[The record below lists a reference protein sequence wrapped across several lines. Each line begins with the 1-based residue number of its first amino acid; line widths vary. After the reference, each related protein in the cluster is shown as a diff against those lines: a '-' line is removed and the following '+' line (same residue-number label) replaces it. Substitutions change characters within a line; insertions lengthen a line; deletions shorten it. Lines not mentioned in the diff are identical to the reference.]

1 MNKLKTIIAAL
12 LMITA
17 VFTFV
22 SPTLPVSAQSPLEDV
37 CATNSDSPV
46 CQRSSESSDKFVS
59 NLVNTL
65 LFIVGMLAVLGI
77 IIGGIYYV
85 TSAGDSSNVTKAKNT
100 ILYSVIGLLVSV
112 LAFAIVRF
120 VETQF

>member
-1 MNKLKTIIAAL
+1 MNKLKTMVAAL

-17 VFTFV
+17 VFTV
-22 SPTLPVSAQSPLEDV
+22 LSPALPAYAQSPLEGV

-46 CQRSSESSDKFVS
+46 CKRSSESSDNFVS

-65 LFIVGMLAVLGI
+65 LFIVAMLAVLGI

-85 TSAGDSSNVTKAKNT
+85 TSAGGSSNVTKAKNT